1 VIDGASIAPEDDL
14 AVRTGLIAA
23 GLASFAAVVLLTSGG
38 HGRGA
43 TVEHTC
49 SATDKQFIAKT
60 ELSMTALGVW
70 GDDYRRGEA
79 SEADVI
85 AEARRATLRV
95 QTLNPSDPAL
105 RKTKT
110 FMAGMLTEYGRAM
123 VAKSKQKDASS
134 HMYRAFGLANFAHD
148 VLVDAEPE
156 LRRRGCDVSALL

>member
-1 VIDGASIAPEDDL
+1 M
-14 AVRTGLIAA
+14 RTGLIAA

-49 SATDKQFIAKT
+49 SATDKQFISNT
-60 ELSMTALGVW
+60 QLSMTALGVW
-70 GDDYRRGEA
+70 GDDYRNGEA
-79 SEADVI
+79 TEAELI
-85 AEARRATLRV
+85 AEARRATVRV
-95 QTLNPSDPAL
+95 ETLNPSDPAL

-110 FMAGMLTEYGRAM
+110 FMAAMLAEYERAM

-134 HMYRAFGLANFAHD
+134 HMYRAYGLANFAHD

-156 LRRRGCDVSALL
+156 LRRRGCDVSSLL

>member
-1 VIDGASIAPEDDL
+1 MDEPAGAPEDDR

-23 GLASFAAVVLLTSGG
+23 GLASFAAVVLLTGGG

-43 TVEHTC
+43 TVAHTC
-49 SATDKQFIAKT
+49 SATDRQFIART

-79 SEADVI
+79 TEAEVI
-85 AEARRATLRV
+85 AEARRAATRV

-110 FMAGMLTEYGRAM
+110 LMAGMLTEYGRAM
-123 VAKSKQKDASS
+123 LAKSKQKDAAP
-134 HMYRAFGLANFAHD
+134 HMYRAYGLANFAHD

-156 LRRRGCDVSALL
+156 LRRRGCDVSSLL